1 MRWKSNSGLSMPALM
16 VAAAAMAVPVAGQC
30 QPRGFNIPVQP
41 LSAALLEFS
50 RQSSELVVVAGALTA
65 DKRSHAVK
73 GHIES
78 EAAIRE
84 MLRGTGLLAV
94 RNPQGGY
101 RVVPGSPQP
110 DPSAEQV
117 SNQEA
122 PSIIVTGAQRRDQQI
137 LKVPAS
143 ISAYDKAAMDRQGVR
158 SVDDLVRLTPGL
170 SNIATSSY
178 GGETISIRGINS
190 NTGASTTGIYIDNTP
205 IQTRNYLG
213 VVNNTY
219 PLVFDLDRVEVLRG
233 PQGTLFGSGSEGG
246 AVRFVT
252 PTPSL
257 NQTRVYGRADVSAT
271 QGGDPSGEFGVAL
284 DTPIEQDRIGLRLS
298 AWGRHTGGYID
309 RVSPDTGALLASNT
323 NSENDMA
330 FRAEMRIIATDRL
343 TITPSVFYQE
353 TRRNDIDLFWPAA
366 GLYKSTYGISQPDH
380 DHFVLPVLNLDYDAG
395 SFSVKSV
402 TSYYDRHGDRTEDYA
417 PLSIGALTGG
427 AQTYVPGV
435 DFHERSDTLTRQRN
449 WSEELRLTSRDAGH
463 ARFSWVL
470 GLFLQNSTQHYDQS
484 EVDNI
489 GDLIPVLFPGW
500 TTETFYGR
508 GQLPGHVSFVEA
520 LTYQTNERAAF
531 GDASYLI
538 TDRLKA
544 SVGVRVAH
552 NSFSFVD
559 NQDGPFVGAEALH
572 YSGQQSETP
581 VTPRFNLSYQAGSAQ
596 IYATAAKGYRI
607 GGANPQVPT
616 TCAGD
621 LATLGL
627 TAVPSTYKSD
637 SLWSYEAGAKGKF
650 LGGKLNVAGSLFW
663 VDWNG
668 IQANVPLPSC
678 GFGYNANLGKAASRG
693 FDFQLDAK
701 PMHGLTLSAA
711 IGYTKAT
718 YRADVYGAV
727 PDGSTSAILLA
738 KKGDDLGTPDLQSS
752 FSGEYAHDISATTSA
767 YFYGAWQY
775 SSAYHR
781 TGSEAVNGYNA
792 YTYRGAALNSVNL
805 RAGARHGSWDISAYV
820 SNMLNSR
827 SYTYYYRAQADVD
840 NGARAMTMRPRTI
853 GLTATF
859 RN

>member
-1 MRWKSNSGLSMPALM
+1 M
-16 VAAAAMAVPVAGQC
+16 AAPVMAVIAMAHPVQAQARP
-30 QPRGFNIPVQP
+30 QGFHIPAQP

-50 RQSSELVVVAGALTA
+50 RQSHELVVAAGALTA
-65 DKRSHAVK
+65 DKRSHDVS
-73 GHIES
+73 GRFEN
-78 EAAIRE
+78 EVAIRE
-84 MLRGTGLLAV
+84 LLRGTGLLAV
-94 RNPQGGY
+94 RNAGGGY
-101 RVVPGSPQP
+101 RVTAGAPRADATPVPGAGEETPGI
-110 DPSAEQV
+110 V
-117 SNQEA
+117 
-122 PSIIVTGAQRRDQQI
+122 VTGAQRRDQQI

-143 ISAYDKAAMDRQGVR
+143 IAAHDKASMDRQGVR
-158 SVDDLVRLTPGL
+158 SLDDLVRLTPGL

-213 VVNNTY
+213 VVNNNY
-219 PLVFDLDRVEVLRG
+219 PLIFDLDRVEVLRG

-257 NQTRVYGRADVSAT
+257 DRTRIYGRADVSFT
-271 QGGDPSGEFGVAL
+271 QGGDPSGELGVAL
-284 DTPIEQDRIGLRLS
+284 DTPLVQDRIGLRVS

-309 RVSPDTGALLASNT
+309 RVSPTTGALLASNT

-330 FRAEMRIIATDRL
+330 FRAEMRIVASDRL
-343 TITPSVFYQE
+343 TITPSVFYQN
-353 TRRNDIDLFWPAA
+353 TRRDDIDLFWPSA
-366 GLYKSTYGISQPDH
+366 GTYKSTYGMAQPDH
-380 DHFVLPVLNLDYDAG
+380 DRFVLPVLNIDYDAG
-395 SFSVKSV
+395 PFTVKSV
-402 TSYYDRHGDRTEDYA
+402 TSYYDRRGERVEDYA
-417 PLSIGALTGG
+417 PLSVSALTGG
-427 AQTYVPGV
+427 AMTYVPGV
-435 DFHERSDTLTRQRN
+435 DFHERSNTITRQKN
-449 WSEELRLTSRDAGH
+449 WSEELRLTSRDAGN
-463 ARFSWVL
+463 ARFTWVV
-470 GLFLQNSTQHYDQS
+470 GFFFQNSTQRYDQA

-489 GDLIPVLFPGW
+489 DTLIPALFPGW

-508 GQLPGHVSFVEA
+508 GQLPGNVSFLEG
-520 LTYQTNERAAF
+520 LTYETQERAVF
-531 GDASYLI
+531 GDASYRI
-538 TDRLKA
+538 TNRLKA
-544 SVGVRVAH
+544 SVGLRVAH
-552 NSFSFVD
+552 NHFSFVD
-559 NQDGPFVGAEALH
+559 NQDGPFVGTEALH
-572 YSGQQSETP
+572 YSGEQSETP
-581 VTPRFNLSYQAGSAQ
+581 VTPRFNLSYQAGAAQ
-596 IYATAAKGYRI
+596 VYATAAKGYRI

-637 SLWSYEAGAKGKF
+637 SLWSYELGAKGKL
-650 LGGKLNVAGSLFW
+650 LGGKLSMAGSLFW

-701 PMHGLTLSAA
+701 PIHGLTLSAA
-711 IGYTKAT
+711 FGYTKAT
-718 YRADVYGAV
+718 YRTDVFGAV
-727 PDGSTSAILLA
+727 PDGSDSAVLLA
-738 KKGDDLGTPDLQSS
+738 RKGDDLGTPNWQSS
-752 FSGEYAHDISATTSA
+752 FSGEYARDIAQNTSA

-781 TGSEAVNGYNA
+781 TGSEGVNGYNP

-805 RAGARHGSWDISAYV
+805 RAGVRHGSWDISAYV

-827 SYTYYYRAQADVD
+827 AYTYYYRAQADQGD
-840 NGARAMTMRPRTI
+840 GGRAMTMRPRTI